1 MFPFVSS
8 VNRFGLFIP
17 SIHQVHI
24 FLDQERIACHARG
37 LREYA
42 YTTQSDHVSSSHR
55 FVSEWTPEKF
65 LIWADRISPD
75 VQAYI
80 ASILNQKGYP
90 EQAYKSCIGILSMEK
105 KVGRERLIKAIQRA
119 VFYNIYNYKAIKK
132 IIEGGLDILFD
143 QEQTAT
149 NQTIIPFHENIR
161 GKEHY
166 Q

>member
-1 MFPFVSS
+1 M
-8 VNRFGLFIP
+8 
-17 SIHQVHI
+17 HI
-24 FLDQERIACHARG
+24 FLDQERIACHTRG

-65 LIWADRISPD
+65 LSWAGRISPD

-80 ASILNQKGYP
+80 AFILNQKVYP

-105 KVGRERLIKAIQRA
+105 KVGRERLIKAVQRA

-143 QEQTAT
+143 QEQVATA
-149 NQTIIPFHENIR
+149 QTSIPFHDNIR